1 LANSPKIIRIDAIQ
15 PQQDRIDVAAG
26 IIQQGGVVVC
36 PTTCLYG
43 LGADALNED
52 AVQRLY
58 AIKQR
63 PQAKPIL
70 VLIHDLTQLSAL
82 TAHIPMAARQLMD
95 NFWPGQVTLVFK
107 ARQSLSSQL
116 TGGSGKIGV
125 RLARHPVTVQLLEAV
140 NRPLTGTSANLS
152 GQPGCAA
159 IAELDSTVV
168 ESVDLV
174 LDAGRLQGGRG
185 STVVDVT
192 ADPPVVMREGAVAAT
207 RIASALTGA
216 GKKIDK

>member
-1 LANSPKIIRIDAIQ
+1 
-15 PQQDRIDVAAG
+15 
-26 IIQQGGVVVC
+26 
-36 PTTCLYG
+36 
-43 LGADALNED
+43 
-52 AVQRLY
+52 
-58 AIKQR
+58 
-63 PQAKPIL
+63 
-70 VLIHDLTQLSAL
+70 
-82 TAHIPMAARQLMD
+82 MD
-95 NFWPGQVTLVFK
+95 FFWPGQVTLVFK
-107 ARQSLSSQL
+107 ARQTLSTKL

-125 RLARHPVTVQLLEAV
+125 RLAHHPIAVQLLKAV
-140 NRPLTGTSANLS
+140 DRPLTGTSANLS

-159 IAELDSTVV
+159 ISDMDLTVI

-192 ADPPVVMREGAVAAT
+192 TEPPLVMREGAVAAT